1 MGSPLL
7 KKTKARRDMAGTV
20 LTMAKTSISWKGPSR
35 GRYWD
40 SACATASRATARG
53 APTARPHSQLH
64 PDLSEPSPQILLVRA
79 SGVLTPA
86 PAESAK
92 VPNIFAGISPPFQT
106 QSSRNGSTKFRGAEI
121 SKENQKGNCQA
132 GWTEKDYFP
141 VARRSGSTRWRRHGG
156 DPEAGHHRDNQVP
169 PSLRLVPHLARRH
182 RCLRR
187 RRRLIRSSTSAASA
201 LSSEATRR
209 TGTEARRDAGAGH
222 TESES
227 STKASCGCGRRR
239 EGMASASF
247 TTAVR

>member
-1 MGSPLL
+1 
-7 KKTKARRDMAGTV
+7 

-64 PDLSEPSPQILLVRA
+64 PDLREPSPQILLVRA
-79 SGVLTPA
+79 SGLLTPA

-92 VPNIFAGISPPFQT
+92 VPNIFSGISPPFQT

-141 VARRSGSTRWRRHGG
+141 VARRSGSTRWRQHGG
-156 DPEAGHHRDNQVP
+156 NTEAGHHRDNQVP
-169 PSLRLVPHLARRH
+169 PSLLLVPHLARRH
-182 RCLRR
+182 R
-187 RRRLIRSSTSAASA
+187 RRRLIRPSTSAASA

-209 TGTEARRDAGAGH
+209 TGTEARRGGRAHREREQHEGELRVRKA
-222 TESES
+222 
-227 STKASCGCGRRR
+227 ASCGCGRRR